1 MFCTRDGSKRILADV
16 YYIPDLKSNIIS
28 LRQATECGCDIRM
41 KDNYLTLRDRDGKL
55 IAKAKRSRNRLYE
68 VNIERDDWCLVE
80 SASNESATWHAR
92 LGHIGREA
100 IRLMASKELVY
111 GLPKIVSDK
120 ETCPSFILGKQARHA
135 FPQSTSF

>member
-28 LRQATECGCDIRM
+28 LGQATECGCDIRM
-41 KDNYLTLRDRDGKL
+41 KDDYLTLRDRDGKL
-55 IAKAKRSRNRLYE
+55 IAEAKRSRNRLCK
-68 VNIERDDWCLVE
+68 VNIERDDRCLVA
-80 SASNESATWHAR
+80 SASNESTTWHAR

-111 GLPKIVSDK
+111 GLPKTVSDK
-120 ETCPSFILGKQARHA
+120 ETCSSCILGKQARHA
-135 FPQSTSF
+135 FPK